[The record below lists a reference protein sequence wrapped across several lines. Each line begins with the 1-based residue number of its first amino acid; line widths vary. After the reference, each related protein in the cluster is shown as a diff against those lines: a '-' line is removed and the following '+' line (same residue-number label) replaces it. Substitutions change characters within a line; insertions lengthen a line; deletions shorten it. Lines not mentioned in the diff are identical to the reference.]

1 VQIILLGRVRIERD
15 DRPCSA
21 DVVVGE
27 DATGVRWCT
36 VKRHAGL
43 ASGRAIGQQRRRR
56 RKSAKVQLLTDDRG
70 KTTIDDGSSSR
81 IPSTPFS
88 FGNCLMPAVEL
99 DTARLVGGSEADRSR
114 VLERVHEY
122 LEANASFD
130 WGQLQDIW
138 SGAPEG
144 IFFNLN
150 GHTYKGREHWTRLWQ
165 FYQPNVRSGYWTPF
179 DLGGVV
185 SNDLAVIWCERQ
197 TQSEWIGRDPP
208 PQARRYG
215 VSFISRSTMVFRKEA
230 GDWRVVHVHFSE
242 ASTAPRPGGI

>member
-1 VQIILLGRVRIERD
+1 MPAMGL
-15 DRPCSA
+15 
-21 DVVVGE
+21 
-27 DATGVRWCT
+27 DAT
-36 VKRHAGL
+36 
-43 ASGRAIGQQRRRR
+43 
-56 RKSAKVQLLTDDRG
+56 
-70 KTTIDDGSSSR
+70 
-81 IPSTPFS
+81 
-88 FGNCLMPAVEL
+88 
-99 DTARLVGGSEADRSR
+99 RLVGGSEADRSR
-114 VLERVHEY
+114 VLERLHEY

-138 SGAPEG
+138 SGEPEAV
-144 IFFNLN
+144 FFNLN

-185 SNDLAVIWCERQ
+185 SNDLAVVWCERH

-242 ASTAPRPGGI
+242 ASTVPRPGGI